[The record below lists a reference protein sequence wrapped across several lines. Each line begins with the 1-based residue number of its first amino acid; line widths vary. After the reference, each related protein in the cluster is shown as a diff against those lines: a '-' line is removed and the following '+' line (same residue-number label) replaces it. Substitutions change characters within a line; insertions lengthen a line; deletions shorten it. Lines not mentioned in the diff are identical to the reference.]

1 LSLQAAQIRWL
12 FFDLGNTLTSEAAA
26 TERRMEQLAGS
37 FERQGRRCSVE
48 DIRRALQQASA
59 VFAPRLI
66 TASARSRRLTGLEPG
81 A

>member
-1 LSLQAAQIRWL
+1 MALLRSWH
-12 FFDLGNTLTSEAAA
+12 TLTSEEAAI
-26 TERRMEQLAGS
+26 ERRTEQLAGS
-37 FERQGRRCSVE
+37 FDRQGWRCSVE

-59 VFAPRLI
+59 EFAPRLI